1 MIKEKNEKL
10 NKYFYIVYFIWGICA
25 QINNCVN
32 VRVPFQNFIFNIINL
47 FMIVSMFLCLLF
59 LILKLKFKVPVNK
72 IIDLALFI
80 ILILILTKN
89 QSPLT
94 FLATFSLVILAGNFK
109 FDDILKTYLYFTGL
123 LLFFVISLYYLGKIP
138 PAILTGLNLRMRT
151 SLGFSYYT
159 YASQLLFYF
168 TLAYGVYKKRT
179 ITYLELVLLGLAN
192 LFVFYNTDTRN
203 PFILAIFFIFSIFI
217 NKLVKGRFFALE
229 SRILKYIFIFIFP
242 ICFIILVIITFYISS
257 SKFEEYNTLLSGRLW
272 LNRLGIERWGI
283 HILGQKI
290 VFSTFFNGVISNNYN
305 FVDSS
310 YFQILLVN
318 GWLFL
323 SVILILFTQVCRKAV
338 KQKNMFLSIA
348 LCLIAIH
355 SMFDPQLLMP
365 WYSPFCLLLGDV
377 FAMKNWKDEVMK

>member
-32 VRVPFQNFIFNIINL
+32 VRVPFQNLIFNIINL

-138 PAILTGLNLRMRT
+138 PAILTGLNL
-151 SLGFSYYT
+151 
-159 YASQLLFYF
+159 
-168 TLAYGVYKKRT
+168 
-179 ITYLELVLLGLAN
+179 
-192 LFVFYNTDTRN
+192 
-203 PFILAIFFIFSIFI
+203 
-217 NKLVKGRFFALE
+217 
-229 SRILKYIFIFIFP
+229 
-242 ICFIILVIITFYISS
+242 
-257 SKFEEYNTLLSGRLW
+257 
-272 LNRLGIERWGI
+272 
-283 HILGQKI
+283 
-290 VFSTFFNGVISNNYN
+290 
-305 FVDSS
+305 
-310 YFQILLVN
+310 
-318 GWLFL
+318 
-323 SVILILFTQVCRKAV
+323 
-338 KQKNMFLSIA
+338 
-348 LCLIAIH
+348 
-355 SMFDPQLLMP
+355 
-365 WYSPFCLLLGDV
+365 
-377 FAMKNWKDEVMK
+377 